1 MDNDKVLIVDDDES
15 IRELFECIVE
25 DLGYNCDTAA
35 DGQEGVEKVK
45 QQSYK
50 LVFLDIKMPKLNGIE
65 TLKQIK
71 QINSTTDVT
80 MMTGFSVD
88 DLVEEAMS
96 LNASDVLYKPFDV
109 ETLEE
114 VINKWMKAN

>member
-71 QINSTTDVT
+71 QINSATVVT

>member
-1 MDNDKVLIVDDDES
+1 MDNDTVLIVDDDES

-71 QINSTTDVT
+71 QINSATVVT

>member
-71 QINSTTDVT
+71 QINSTTVVT